1 MHRLDPH
8 LQRAADVSVLVLP
21 ALALCLP
28 SGYSYG
34 AAILTL
40 AALLGLGRY
49 SLWPAAPGARW
60 LMFAI
65 AVMGLLWALDMDVG
79 RTSSFEM
86 PVKYTLAL
94 ACVGFVVR
102 FSPRPRAWM
111 AGVLAGAVASGLVA
125 LFQVAVLD
133 HKRANGF
140 TNEIQYGN
148 LSLLLGAL
156 SLAIALIHWRHW
168 DGRWRFAAGL
178 ATLLGLLGSLLSQSR
193 GGWLALVLLVPVCL
207 WLTRHRFAVRRSL
220 LTVLLGLGFLVIA
233 VLPFRAGLLERVGEA
248 GQEIQAYE
256 HQGDATTSV
265 GQRLAHWR
273 LAWDMGRNRPWLG
286 WGGKIGYEQEKR
298 RRVDAGQYPPVLLN
312 FTHAHNELLDMFA
325 KRGLVGVGGLALF
338 YAIPLWLFWPTQR
351 RAMVLARDP
360 SGQAMDLTVR
370 TSAVLLVVGYISFG
384 WTQVFFSHNSGN
396 MFYLFPLIALF
407 GMLHRTPFSPP
418 QTLDR
423 NDSLRPRS
431 PV

>member
-8 LQRAADVSVLVLP
+8 LQRAADVSVLALP

-34 AAILTL
+34 AALLTL

-65 AVMGLLWALDMDVG
+65 ALMGLLWSLDMDVG
-79 RTSSFEM
+79 RASSFEM
-86 PVKYTLAL
+86 PVKYLLAL

-102 FSPRPRAWM
+102 FSPDPTAWM
-111 AGVLAGAVASGLVA
+111 AGVFAGATASGLVA
-125 LFQVAVLD
+125 LFQVAILA

-148 LSLLLGAL
+148 LSLLLGVL
-156 SLAIALIHWRHW
+156 SLAVALIHWRQW
-168 DGRWRFAAGL
+168 NTRWRVAASL
-178 ATLLGLLGSLLSQSR
+178 ATVLGFLGSLLSQSR
-193 GGWLALVLLVPVCL
+193 GGWLALVLLLPVCL
-207 WLTRHRFAVRRSL
+207 WLTRRPFAARRSL
-220 LTVLLGLGFLVIA
+220 VPMVLGLGLLVVA
-233 VLPFRAGLLERVGEA
+233 VLPFRTSLMERVGEA
-248 GQEIQAYE
+248 GQEIQAYT
-256 HQGDATTSV
+256 HQGDATTSI

-273 LAWDMGRNRPWLG
+273 LAWDMGLDRPWLG
-286 WGGKIGYEQEKR
+286 WGGKLGYEQEKR
-298 RRVDAGQYPPVLLN
+298 RRVEAGQYPPVLLSYS
-312 FTHAHNELLDMFA
+312 HAHNELLDMFA
-325 KRGLVGVGGLALF
+325 KRGLFGVSGLVLF
-338 YAIPLWLFWPTQR
+338 YLIPLWLFWPTKKR
-351 RAMVLARDP
+351 VAGLARNP
-360 SGQAMDLTVR
+360 SDQTMDLTVR
-370 TSAVLLVVGYISFG
+370 TSAVLLVVGYLGFG

-407 GMLHRTPFSPP
+407 GMLHRKPWTPP
-418 QTLDR
+418 QAPGRASGAL
-423 NDSLRPRS
+423 PQS